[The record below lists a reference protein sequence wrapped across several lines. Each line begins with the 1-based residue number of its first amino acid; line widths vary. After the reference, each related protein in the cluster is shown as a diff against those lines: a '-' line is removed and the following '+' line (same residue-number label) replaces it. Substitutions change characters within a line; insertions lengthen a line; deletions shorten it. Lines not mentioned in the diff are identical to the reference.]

1 MRPLCFLALILAM
14 CAACERRVTIG
25 SSDLVVWL
33 TSSGS
38 DEFPFVV
45 SRPNHA
51 SDVVVAIKATHL
63 RSGKVS
69 KNELRLNRVSPTEW
83 MKQRSLSSTPSA
95 PGVSLTM
102 SYSET
107 KDGKPTKEDK
117 ATIVIPFLE
126 EKKGSDGIFEY
137 EARWE
142 K

>member
-1 MRPLCFLALILAM
+1 MRPLCYLALILAM

-33 TSSGS
+33 TASGS
-38 DEFPFVV
+38 DDFPFVV
-45 SRPNHA
+45 SRQNDT

-63 RSGKVS
+63 RSGKIS

-83 MKQRSLSSTPSA
+83 MKQRSLSSKPSA
-95 PGVSLTM
+95 PGISLTM

-107 KDGKPTKEDK
+107 ADGKPTKEDK
-117 ATIVIPFLE
+117 AAFVIPFLE

-137 EARWE
+137 EARW
-142 K
+142 KK